1 MKFSVNTPC
10 PCGSLK
16 KYKKCC
22 KPFHDEI
29 TLPHTAL
36 ELMKSR
42 FCAFAVQK
50 CKYIISTTHPTNID
64 FSNDTESW
72 SIDIINVSKNT
83 NFDRLEIL
91 DFNDAENECF
101 VTFKAI
107 LTQNN
112 SDASFTE
119 KSRFLKVDGK
129 WFYIDGQFI
138 D

>member
-1 MKFSVNTPC
+1 MKFSVNTTC

-22 KPFHDEI
+22 KPFHDE
-29 TLPHTAL
+29 TNLPTTAL

-50 CKYIISTTHPTNID
+50 CEYIISTTHPENLD
-64 FSNDTESW
+64 FNTDLKNW
-72 SIDIINVSKNT
+72 SIDIMNFSKNT
-83 NFDRLEIL
+83 NFVELKIL
-91 DFNDAENECF
+91 DFIEAENESF

-107 LTQNN
+107 LIQDNL
-112 SDASFTE
+112 DASFTE

-129 WFYIDGQFI
+129 WFYVDGQFI